1 MISDQFIKMMT
12 VSASLSI
19 LTRRCLALAYAPKQ
33 AVNVPGYAPAGHL
46 RRKITSAFLPNIDI
60 AFAPTS
66 LNSFRMVNTQE
77 RTILAQSVGFSRRI
91 SSISTRTRTRLQASI
106 SDESSVDAEESG
118 YDENSGDWYEAG
130 EDDDDDDIAEG
141 DDTDEDEDELEN
153 EDAEDDDLND
163 LYERIRSSVQK
174 ATDTQTKKQNALQK
188 ELDKAKSLE
197 DTMKRANLIISNLYQ
212 LPTGT
217 KSAIVQ
223 DWDLD
228 GEDVE
233 LILDH
238 EEYNSAQE
246 EADALFASARKMKR
260 GSAVVGSLI
269 KETAEALDILQD
281 TVLDLDFAA
290 SESTSS
296 SDGRM
301 DEGRLYLL
309 VDRLQRTSKQTGFV
323 MKEASKDAS
332 QSSSSGNRSKRKNTN
347 KSTRAQN
354 TFRKFKSPGGCVVLV
369 GRNRRDNEAIC
380 FKESR
385 GDDIWMHS
393 RGCPGA
399 HVLLQVRRGSPR
411 PTEECYQFAANLAA
425 FYSDARTER
434 RAPVTTAS
442 HKHIQKPRGA
452 PLGAVKV
459 RQELNTLTG
468 CPADVDDQLKIA
480 REQSGVI
487 WDESGSRSLGGKAKN
502 RKKTQSNAKQMV
514 AKKRAEKKEKRKRKQ
529 SDSSAPESWY

>member
-46 RRKITSAFLPNIDI
+46 RTKITSAFLPNIDI

>member
-19 LTRRCLALAYAPKQ
+19 LTRRCLALAYAPKK

-46 RRKITSAFLPNIDI
+46 RTKITSAFLPNIDI

-77 RTILAQSVGFSRRI
+77 RSILAQSVGFSRRI

-106 SDESSVDAEESG
+106 SDESSVDVEESG

-130 EDDDDDDIAEG
+130 EDDDDDDDDIAEG
-141 DDTDEDEDELEN
+141 DDTDEDEDLGN
-153 EDAEDDDLND
+153 EDAEGDELND

-296 SDGRM
+296 CDGRM
-301 DEGRLYLL
+301 DEGGHE
-309 VDRLQRTSKQTGFV
+309 QK
-323 MKEASKDAS
+323 
-332 QSSSSGNRSKRKNTN
+332 RSH
-347 KSTRAQN
+347 
-354 TFRKFKSPGGCVVLV
+354 
-369 GRNRRDNEAIC
+369 
-380 FKESR
+380 R
-385 GDDIWMHS
+385 G
-393 RGCPGA
+393 
-399 HVLLQVRRGSPR
+399 
-411 PTEECYQFAANLAA
+411 
-425 FYSDARTER
+425 
-434 RAPVTTAS
+434 
-442 HKHIQKPRGA
+442 
-452 PLGAVKV
+452 
-459 RQELNTLTG
+459 
-468 CPADVDDQLKIA
+468 
-480 REQSGVI
+480 
-487 WDESGSRSLGGKAKN
+487 
-502 RKKTQSNAKQMV
+502 
-514 AKKRAEKKEKRKRKQ
+514 
-529 SDSSAPESWY
+529 